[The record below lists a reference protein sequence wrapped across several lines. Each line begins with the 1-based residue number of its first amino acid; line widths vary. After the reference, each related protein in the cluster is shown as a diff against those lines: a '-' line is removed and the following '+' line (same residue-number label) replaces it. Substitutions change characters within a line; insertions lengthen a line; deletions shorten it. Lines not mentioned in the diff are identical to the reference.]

1 MDEHLRES
9 ENLQKG
15 IQSLV
20 KDLSESADDTKKYR
34 DQMNRLNENL
44 AALNNVYGNM
54 LAAMNVK

>member
-1 MDEHLRES
+1 
-9 ENLQKG
+9 
-15 IQSLV
+15 V